1 MASPGATR
9 LEGARNRYI
18 NELITQTQSTL
29 GGVPLELQRQILHE
43 IDNTLKTGL
52 NNVEERIRSYGEDF
66 CKPGLDQEGLRRTFQ
81 QLKYMEALLMQT
93 FRNRRTELE
102 IDKSENVGTG
112 VDDADDYIHLKVFQL
127 CQPDLLHSISIEGT
141 CILDRL
147 IQDQLLTDDEHES
160 IIAFNP
166 TSRRRNEAFLDVM
179 RGRLSYETLMNN
191 FIPAVG
197 EDYPDVAKKLSKT
210 AQHLKA
216 IPSKIN
222 VCAVCNMKENV
233 QVKHLAEH
241 LSQQGAVSTDD
252 YRELRN
258 THISNTEKWSYIL
271 SRLTNVSQIN
281 EAIKLGYPQTYKQL
295 QRQNKLDLKC
305 NCSSLKGENDSAS
318 CSAER
323 ESASMPVSDVGRM
336 SDLES
341 LFETGFS
348 VKSGS
353 LPQMEYKVSS
363 NPKGM
368 AIIICNPKSNP
379 HEKIHRYY
387 VNDAAKLYG
396 TFQKLNFDTRLYRNI
411 SKTDMTALLSS
422 VAEMDHSQFD
432 AFVCVIHT
440 ETKLINNCQCVLDAN
455 AAPVHF
461 QELKDLFNASGCP
474 TLVGKPKVFFIPSGE
489 RDNFMSGVKPGS
501 GTEQD
506 KCVPSEADFLV
517 LRATVPGFNVIGD
530 DEFSGSLWVKKF
542 TEMMDTHSN
551 DADLVSCMT
560 HLAAEVSSQDLWGVC
575 KQSPHIESTLRKP
588 LFFREMIP
596 EQASTG

>member
-1 MASPGATR
+1 MASPGVTP

-18 NELITQTQSTL
+18 SELISQTQSAL
-29 GGVPLELQRQILHE
+29 GDVPLELQRQILHE
-43 IDNTLKTGL
+43 IHNTLHTGL
-52 NNVEERIRSYGEDF
+52 DNVEDRIRSYGEDF
-66 CKPGLDQEGLRRTFQ
+66 CKPDLDQEGLTRTFH

-102 IDKSENVGTG
+102 IDKSEIVGTG
-112 VDDADDYIHLKVFQL
+112 VDDADYIHLKVFQL
-127 CQPDLLHSISIEGT
+127 CQPDLLHSVSIECT

-147 IQDQLLTDDEHES
+147 MQDQLLTDDERES
-160 IIAFNP
+160 IIALNP

-179 RGRLSYETLMNN
+179 RGRLSYATLMNN
-191 FIPAVG
+191 FIPAIG
-197 EDYPDVAKKLSKT
+197 EDYPDVAKKLSET

-216 IPSKIN
+216 KPSKIN

-241 LSQQGAVSTDD
+241 LSEHGAVSTDD
-252 YRELRN
+252 YRVLRN
-258 THISNTEKWSYIL
+258 THTSNTEKWSYRL
-271 SRLTNVSQIN
+271 SKLTNLSHIT
-281 EAIKLGYPQTYKQL
+281 EAIKIRYPQIYKQL
-295 QRQNKLDLKC
+295 QRQNKLDLRC
-305 NCSSLKGENDSAS
+305 NCSSLEGGNDS
-318 CSAER
+318 CSAEKK
-323 ESASMPVSDVGRM
+323 SASNPVSDVGRL

-341 LFETGFS
+341 LFETGLW
-348 VKSGS
+348 VTSGS
-353 LPQMEYKVSS
+353 LSQMEYQVSS

-379 HEKIHRYY
+379 HEEIHRYY
-387 VNDAAKLYG
+387 VNDAAKLYR
-396 TFQKLNFDTRLYRNI
+396 TFQKLEFDTRLYRNI
-411 SKTDMTALLSS
+411 SKTDMIALLAR

-440 ETKLINNCQCVLDAN
+440 ETKIINYRHCVLDAN
-455 AAPVHF
+455 AAPVPF
-461 QELKDLFNASGCP
+461 KELKDMFNASGCP

-489 RDNFMSGVKPGS
+489 RDNFMSGVKARK

-506 KCVPSEADFLV
+506 ISVPMEADFLV

-551 DADLVSCMT
+551 DADLVTCMT
-560 HLAAEVSSQDLWGVC
+560 HLAADISCQDLWDVC
-575 KQSPHIESTLRKP
+575 KQSPHIESPLRKP
-588 LFFREMIP
+588 LFFRERIP
-596 EQASTG
+596 DQVSSG